1 MAVLD
6 RLGRG
11 PQDRAGRDGR
21 VPPPDRRSRAIR
33 PLAERGRSRSD
44 AGQDILGGRED
55 EHGERENVGKTFI
68 GEMTKTIKTSCSSRQ
83 IKYLKFVQESDK
95 VSSYFCR
102 N

>member
-11 PQDRAGRDGR
+11 PQNRAGRDGR

-33 PLAERGRSRSD
+33 PLAERGRGRSD

-68 GEMTKTIKTSCSSRQ
+68 GEMTKL
-83 IKYLKFVQESDK
+83 LKLLVVVK
-95 VSSYFCR
+95 L
-102 N
+102 NI